1 MIVPQNFTLLI
12 YKSRVAGGL
21 AVPIGN
27 NYSTRFFAFLYAPAS
42 HSKPQTDKVFFIVK
56 LLMFC
61 CVIFGYFS
69 CFICNCLCFR
79 ATSLLFVLVQR
90 CFVDSSVHSFIN
102 YIDKI
107 IPKAFGCNFFFQS
120 LKITISELYA
130 KHLRSAITLL
140 LSINQ
145 TVQISIISPFI
156 YIQNR

>member
-1 MIVPQNFTLLI
+1 
-12 YKSRVAGGL
+12 
-21 AVPIGN
+21 
-27 NYSTRFFAFLYAPAS
+27 
-42 HSKPQTDKVFFIVK
+42 
-56 LLMFC
+56 MFC

-69 CFICNCLCFR
+69 CFICNCLFFR

-107 IPKAFGCNFFFQS
+107 IPTAFVCNLFFQS

-145 TVQISIISPFI
+145 TVQISIISPFCSYCACASSYYAI
-156 YIQNR
+156 ILVPRAHVSFGQRQDTELWNNQLRESKILGLPVSRCMRALV

>member
-1 MIVPQNFTLLI
+1 
-12 YKSRVAGGL
+12 
-21 AVPIGN
+21 
-27 NYSTRFFAFLYAPAS
+27 
-42 HSKPQTDKVFFIVK
+42 
-56 LLMFC
+56 MFC
-61 CVIFGYFS
+61 CIIFGYFS

-130 KHLRSAITLL
+130 RHLRTAITLL

-145 TVQISIISPFI
+145 TVQISIISLLFI
-156 YIQNR
+156 YKIDNNTITVSSLNVRGLGNNAKRRETFNWLRSKKYSIYARKFTPMGC

>member
-12 YKSRVAGGL
+12 YKSRMAGGL
-21 AVPIGN
+21 AVPTGN
-27 NYSTRFFAFLYAPAS
+27 NYSTRFLLSFTRPLATRNPNLIR
-42 HSKPQTDKVFFIVK
+42 FFIVK

-107 IPKAFGCNFFFQS
+107 IPTAFGCNLFFQS

-145 TVQISIISPFI
+145 TVQISIISPFF